1 MAENTTQTKVPNT
14 MQCWP
19 RANSTRWYGLLDT
32 EGQFRSSIVLAAAP
46 HPLADQPELPPAGHE
61 HEAEPIVGTAVY
73 RINTGGPSYTDSLGQ
88 AWLAD
93 EGFNAGNVFETGAT
107 ISNTDD
113 PTLFQSERWGT
124 QLLYSLPVPGEL
136 YRVTLYFADI
146 FPGTHAVGA
155 RVFDVE
161 IGGHVVF
168 EDVDIFAEVGGL
180 AALVKT
186 ADVHAHDGVLE
197 IKFLQKIQNPKIS
210 AIEVHE
216 LTPAPTTYRINTGG
230 ASYTDS
236 LGQKWLADEG
246 FNAGNVFTTQTPI
259 AGTND
264 PTLFQSE
271 RWGGPLLY
279 NLAVPD
285 GSYQVNLYF
294 ADIFP
299 GTHAV
304 GARVFDVE
312 LQGQV
317 VFEDVDIF
325 AEVGGFAALVK
336 TADVQVD
343 AGQLEIKFL
352 PKVDNPKISAIE
364 VFEAIPHDHFLH
376 VVIRLP
382 PNEEDLV
389 AQPSPTIIVDYDQD
403 GTESITLDGTDSHTH
418 ELGRALASF
427 EWSEM
432 GLVFGGNSP
441 VVTQA
446 FSLGL
451 HPVALTIAD
460 DDTSADTLS
469 ETIALRVVAPDDV
482 PGSLVLYYQGAPSG
496 AASLL
501 DAVPANAEFGEVQP
515 GLIIGEQNGVISN
528 TPFAGDVM
536 VRFLAQLDISES
548 GTYHFQNSGGSES
561 RLFLDGNQ
569 VNGPMTLGAGRFALE
584 ARFAVNSLVNLP
596 LEVTFSRDIGPQE
609 PVVPDL
615 ITHDERSIL
624 PVMNTAPDVGSTVGG
639 EQIDITGL
647 GFFPSSQVTVHWGS
661 TLLSGGDF
669 LAVTPQLIRLQT
681 PPGTVGTISLTVE
694 TPNGQSNSLPFAYQ
708 AGIVPIHFVKS
719 TVASMTNPTQGAWGP
734 DGRLYVGALTGE
746 IKAYTFDDDY
756 NVIDTQTITTVVG
769 LSNKNILGIA
779 FNPFDPPGTV
789 RIYVAH
795 SLLFAN
801 GGLCFDGFSPYSGQ
815 VSVLEGPT
823 FSVLQP
829 LVTGLPVSNHDHGIN
844 GLQFDHNGDLLMA
857 VGGNTNAGVQ
867 ACNSGG
873 LPESPLSGAILKA
886 EVSKP
891 NFNGQI
897 VYIDPASG
905 QPNDDQVFGDRVVL
919 APGVDVSVFA
929 SGFRNAFDLVFT
941 TRGLIYCTDN
951 GPNLNFGP
959 ASTSATT
966 QGPEPAE
973 IDKLCLVKAGHYYGH
988 PNRNRGKSDARQNVY
1003 HGLSEN
1009 SIPGTFTQPLGTFI
1023 SSTNGIDEYRAST
1036 FQGAMR
1042 GELIAQK
1049 LNGSTFRIKLS
1060 PDGESVESIEALPSE
1075 QNLGSLSV
1083 VTGPGGVI
1091 FGINY
1096 DGNQIQ
1102 VNKPVDA
1109 VASGLVVYDIFPWRA
1124 PASGGHRFVIGG
1136 SGFGDLGNTTVS
1148 IAGLSATLMSVSPT
1162 RIVGIVPL
1170 QPSPSTELV
1179 TVEVSVGSNSTAL
1192 PDAFLYLPV
1201 PGIV

>member
-1 MAENTTQTKVPNT
+1 
-14 MQCWP
+14 
-19 RANSTRWYGLLDT
+19 
-32 EGQFRSSIVLAAAP
+32 
-46 HPLADQPELPPAGHE
+46 
-61 HEAEPIVGTAVY
+61 VY

-93 EGFNAGNVFETGAT
+93 EGFNSGDVFETGAT

-113 PTLFQSERWGT
+113 PTLFQSERWGA
-124 QLLYSLPVPGEL
+124 QLLYRLPVPGEL
-136 YRVTLYFADI
+136 YRVTLHFADI

-161 IGGHVVF
+161 IGGHKVF
-168 EDVDIFAEVGGL
+168 EDVDIFAEVGGF
-180 AALVKT
+180 AALKKT

-197 IKFLQKIQNPKIS
+197 IKFLQKIENPKIS
-210 AIEVHE
+210 AIEVYE
-216 LTPAPTTYRINTGG
+216 LTPAPITYRINTGG

-236 LGQKWLADEG
+236 LGQAWLADEG
-246 FNAGNVFTTQTPI
+246 FNAGDVFTTQTPI

-279 NLAVPD
+279 HLSVPD

-299 GTHAV
+299 GTHAM

-343 AGQLEIKFL
+343 DGQLEIKFL

-376 VVIRLP
+376 VVVRIP
-382 PNEEDLV
+382 PYAEDLV
-389 AQPSPTIIVDYDQD
+389 GQPSPTIIVDYDQD

-418 ELGRALASF
+418 ELGRALTRF

-432 GLVFGGNSP
+432 GLAFGGNSP

-446 FSLGL
+446 FPLGL

-460 DDTSADTLS
+460 DDIPADTLS
-469 ETIALRVVAPDDV
+469 ATTALSVVAPDDV
-482 PGSLVLYYQGAPSG
+482 PGSLVLYYQGPPGSAAP
-496 AASLL
+496 LL
-501 DAVPANAEFGEVQP
+501 DTVPANADFGEVRP
-515 GLIIGEQNGVISN
+515 GLIVDEQNGAISG

-548 GTYHFQNSGGSES
+548 GTYHFQSSGGSAS
-561 RLFLDGNQ
+561 RLFLEGAQ
-569 VNGPMTLGAGRFALE
+569 VNGPMSLGPGRFSLE
-584 ARFAVNSLVNLP
+584 ARFAVNFLVDLP

-609 PVVPDL
+609 SIGPDL
-615 ITHDERSIL
+615 VTHDEQPIL
-624 PVMNTAPDVGSTVGG
+624 PVMNAAPDSGSIFGG
-639 EQIDITGL
+639 ESVDITGL
-647 GFFPSSQVTVHWGS
+647 GFFPSNQVVVHWGATS
-661 TLLSGGDF
+661 LSADDF
-669 LAVTPQLIRLQT
+669 LVVTPQLIRLLS
-681 PPGTVGTISLTVE
+681 PPGAVGTIPLTVE
-694 TPNGQSNSLPFAYQ
+694 TPNGQSNSLQFTYREDV
-708 AGIVPIHFVKS
+708 VPINFVKS
-719 TVASMTNPTQGAWGP
+719 TVASLEQPTQGAWGP
-734 DGRLYVGALTGE
+734 DGRLYVGTMKGNIE
-746 IKAYTFDDDY
+746 AYSFDDNY
-756 NVIDTQTITTVVG
+756 NVIDTQTITTIAG
-769 LSNKNILGIA
+769 LSNKNILGMA

-815 VSVLEGPT
+815 VSALEGPT

-844 GLQFDHNGDLLMA
+844 GLQFDHNGDLLIA
-857 VGGNTNAGVQ
+857 VGGNTNAGVK
-867 ACNSGG
+867 ACNLGG

-929 SGFRNAFDLVFT
+929 SGLRNAFDLVFT

-951 GPNLNFGP
+951 GPNGGFGP
-959 ASTSATT
+959 TSTSATT
-966 QGPEPAE
+966 QGHEPTE
-973 IDKLCLVKAGHYYGH
+973 IDKLCLVKEGHYYGH
-988 PNRNRGKSDARQNVY
+988 PNRNRGQSDARQNVY

-1009 SIPGTFTQPLGTFI
+1009 SMPGTFTPPIATFV
-1023 SSTNGIDEYRAST
+1023 SSTNGIDEYRAAT
-1036 FQGAMR
+1036 FRGAMR
-1042 GELIAQK
+1042 GALIAQK
-1049 LNGSTFRIKLS
+1049 WNGSTFRITLS
-1060 PDGESVESIEALPSE
+1060 PDGESVESTQEFPSD
-1075 QNLGSLSV
+1075 QNLDGLDV
-1083 VTGPGGVI
+1083 IAGPGGVI
-1091 FGINY
+1091 VGI
-1096 DGNQIQ
+1096 DHSHNQIK
-1102 VNKPVDA
+1102 VDKPVDA

-1148 IAGLSATLMSVSPT
+1148 IAGSSATLTSVSPT

-1192 PDAFLYLPV
+1192 PDAFLYLPA